1 MQSEYG
7 DLYKVTVSA
16 DGADKG
22 RVTELKIKYFDTLPP
37 CTSVCV
43 LRTGFLF
50 AASEFGN
57 HALYQ
62 FQVPA
67 PPRCSSSRRQPSW
80 ALYPLGV
87 KRKATVNIAIAA
99 SSRTNILFIAVAAE
113 LLRTFRLCLARTCQM
128 ECICLK
134 LSQLP
139 EVFAGCGRVLVM
151 TMTRLSPVQ
160 QRSCKQKRALLR
172 FSLTLGPSP
181 TWCSLMS
188 WSLCPQC

>member
-67 PPRCSSSRRQPSW
+67 PPQVFIKQTSAILGIVPS
-80 ALYPLGV
+80 
-87 KRKATVNIAIAA
+87 
-99 SSRTNILFIAVAAE
+99 
-113 LLRTFRLCLARTCQM
+113 
-128 ECICLK
+128 
-134 LSQLP
+134 
-139 EVFAGCGRVLVM
+139 GC
-151 TMTRLSPVQ
+151 
-160 QRSCKQKRALLR
+160 
-172 FSLTLGPSP
+172 
-181 TWCSLMS
+181 
-188 WSLCPQC
+188 

>member
-62 FQVPA
+62 FQVSA
-67 PPRCSSSRRQPSW
+67 SLPPQRHQSCLHHEHLP
-80 ALYPLGV
+80 
-87 KRKATVNIAIAA
+87 TAI
-99 SSRTNILFIAVAAE
+99 V
-113 LLRTFRLCLARTCQM
+113 
-128 ECICLK
+128 
-134 LSQLP
+134 
-139 EVFAGCGRVLVM
+139 
-151 TMTRLSPVQ
+151 
-160 QRSCKQKRALLR
+160 
-172 FSLTLGPSP
+172 
-181 TWCSLMS
+181 
-188 WSLCPQC
+188 

>member
-22 RVTELKIKYFDTLPP
+22 RVTELKIKYFDTVPP

-62 FQVPA
+62 FQVSGLHMYTQHMSLIKCTV
-67 PPRCSSSRRQPSW
+67 PP
-80 ALYPLGV
+80 V
-87 KRKATVNIAIAA
+87 
-99 SSRTNILFIAVAAE
+99 
-113 LLRTFRLCLARTCQM
+113 
-128 ECICLK
+128 
-134 LSQLP
+134 
-139 EVFAGCGRVLVM
+139 
-151 TMTRLSPVQ
+151 
-160 QRSCKQKRALLR
+160 
-172 FSLTLGPSP
+172 
-181 TWCSLMS
+181 
-188 WSLCPQC
+188 

>member
-22 RVTELKIKYFDTLPP
+22 RVTELKIKYFDTVPP

-67 PPRCSSSRRQPSW
+67 PHMYIQQQLAISCYV
-80 ALYPLGV
+80 L
-87 KRKATVNIAIAA
+87 TVCEAWGKHECVVAA
-99 SSRTNILFIAVAAE
+99 S
-113 LLRTFRLCLARTCQM
+113 
-128 ECICLK
+128 
-134 LSQLP
+134 P
-139 EVFAGCGRVLVM
+139 
-151 TMTRLSPVQ
+151 TRDNQ
-160 QRSCKQKRALLR
+160 HE
-172 FSLTLGPSP
+172 
-181 TWCSLMS
+181 
-188 WSLCPQC
+188 

>member
-37 CTSVCV
+37 CTSICV

-62 FQVPA
+62 FQVAA
-67 PPRCSSSRRQPSW
+67 PVHVYIDHNLAIKPLRCLLEQPLHRLVCIMHNMSEC
-80 ALYPLGV
+80 
-87 KRKATVNIAIAA
+87 
-99 SSRTNILFIAVAAE
+99 SAVTHGGW
-113 LLRTFRLCLARTCQM
+113 LSCL
-128 ECICLK
+128 
-134 LSQLP
+134 
-139 EVFAGCGRVLVM
+139 V
-151 TMTRLSPVQ
+151 
-160 QRSCKQKRALLR
+160 
-172 FSLTLGPSP
+172 
-181 TWCSLMS
+181 
-188 WSLCPQC
+188 